1 MSIKNF
7 TLIKTGIMKQILT
20 VLAIAGVMASCSSN
34 PKTGTE
40 VTKDVVT
47 TDTSGLYNDQNRV
60 INVNGANDT
69 TITTVTTT
77 TVTKAG
83 TVPLVA
89 TESAPVKKSPAR
101 STARRRSS
109 GSSSRNGAYSSGSGT
124 SSQPSQT
131 VAKKKG
137 WSKAAKGTVIGAGS
151 GAVIGAVISKKK
163 GKGAIIGGV
172 LGAGVGYGIGRS
184 KDKKDGRVN

>member
-1 MSIKNF
+1 MILKTF
-7 TLIKTGIMKQILT
+7 TQIKTGIMKKILT
-20 VLAIAGVMASCSSN
+20 VLAISAVVASCSSN

-40 VTKDVVT
+40 VSKDVVT
-47 TDTSGLYNDQNRV
+47 TDTAGLYKDQNRV
-60 INVNGANDT
+60 MNVNGANDT

-77 TVTKAG
+77 TVSKAG
-83 TVPLVA
+83 TAPLIAAPVA
-89 TESAPVKKSPAR
+89 TAPR
-101 STARRRSS
+101 STARRTTAI
-109 GSSSRNGAYSSGSGT
+109 SSSRNKSYSSGGGT
-124 SSQPSQT
+124 SSQPSQP
-131 VAKKKG
+131 VARRRG

-184 KDKKDGRVN
+184 KDKKDGRY

>member
-7 TLIKTGIMKQILT
+7 TLIKTDIMKQILT
-20 VLAIAGVMASCSSN
+20 ALAISAVVASCSSN

-40 VTKDVVT
+40 ISKDVVT
-47 TDTSGLYNDQNRV
+47 TDTAGLYNDQNRV
-60 INVNGANDT
+60 MNVNGANDT

-83 TVPLVA
+83 ATPLVA
-89 TESAPVKKSPAR
+89 PVESAPVRKAPAR

-109 GSSSRNGAYSSGSGT
+109 GSSTRNGSYSSGSGT

-184 KDKKDGRVN
+184 KDKKDGRY